1 MQPADRSL
9 PCRLIRVCGGRDRYL
24 AGHVSAVSRVR
35 GIRDEDG
42 IWLSGVQPGGIAAGR
57 QDLWEARASFRRA
70 FVGVLADIASSVGD
84 FSALQMEVAQFLE
97 ERDDRAF
104 EDWTV
109 AVDANRREPLDW
121 AQMQQLPIMPA
132 GVTSSMTVARSEQVV
147 ARSCQIG
154 RRRRSMAWICDAAA
168 TVRPSR

>member
-1 MQPADRSL
+1 M
-9 PCRLIRVCGGRDRYL
+9 
-24 AGHVSAVSRVR
+24 
-35 GIRDEDG
+35 
-42 IWLSGVQPGGIAAGR
+42 
-57 QDLWEARASFRRA
+57 
-70 FVGVLADIASSVGD
+70 LADIASSVGD

-109 AVDANRREPLDW
+109 AVDANRRKPLDW